1 MTSSEPAPH
10 SGVKFPPPF
19 LFLLGIGVS
28 WFLETRVFR
37 LHLIGGSASTKWLE
51 IIGLALLIA
60 GAALGF
66 WGLLVF
72 ARVRTGILP
81 LQPTTRIVSHG
92 PYRFSRNPMYAG
104 MGMAYLGG
112 ALIMNSGWMLVTLP
126 IVLLALYRLVIAREE
141 KYLIGA
147 FPVEYGEYRQRVRR
161 WL

>member
-1 MTSSEPAPH
+1 MTGPARPPH

-19 LFLLGIGVS
+19 LFVLGLGVA
-28 WFLETRVFR
+28 WVLESRVTRIQLV
-37 LHLIGGSASTKWLE
+37 GGSANTKALE
-51 IIGLALLIA
+51 GIGLALLIV
-60 GAALGF
+60 GLFLGF

-104 MGMAYLGG
+104 MATAYLGG
-112 ALIMNSGWMLVTLP
+112 ALIMNSGWVLVTLP
-126 IVLLALYRLVIAREE
+126 VVMLMLYRLVIAREE
-141 KYLIGA
+141 KYLLTI
-147 FPVEYGEYRQRVRR
+147 FPEEYGEYRSRVRR